1 VFVAIVVV
9 VSIGDLFNANEIEVG
24 VKKLMDQNV
33 GVHNVLATIQKIV
46 GLFKTL
52 INFSLLQFDDLTT
65 LMIPTIIGY
74 VKFTNEVH
82 IVIRHPFKL
91 TLEQKL
97 LNFI

>member
-1 VFVAIVVV
+1 MWVI
-9 VSIGDLFNANEIEVG
+9 
-24 VKKLMDQNV
+24 
-33 GVHNVLATIQKIV
+33 HNVLATIQKFV

-74 VKFTNEVH
+74 VKFINEIH
-82 IVIRHPFKL
+82 IVIRHPSKL

-97 LNFI
+97 FNFIIYMKHDNMITCMILLCGIRRKV